1 MLHNKYVPINPRGN
15 VGEQIE
21 VTFSYDGNGVMEC
34 ILHEISTGKKTQLNL
49 QAD

>member
-1 MLHNKYVPINPRGN
+1 VPINPHGSAGDP
-15 VGEQIE
+15 VE
-21 VTFSYDGNGVMEC
+21 VTFSYDANGMMEC